1 MARCG
6 TGVIVDEVFVGGGR
20 SQQRLRAALSGSDV
34 LWVGVHCSGQ
44 VAAARERGRPDRIP
58 GMAESQAEVV
68 HHGVD
73 YDLTVDTTGSSTR
86 QCADVI
92 HRRVVG
98 RL

>member
-68 HHGVD
+68 HPAW
-73 YDLTVDTTGSSTR
+73 TTTSPSIPPGARPGS
-86 QCADVI
+86 VPM
-92 HRRVVG
+92 
-98 RL
+98 